1 MIRNKSKIS
10 ASLPDEVLSEY
21 YAIISDKL
29 LCRAPYTSLYFH
41 PDGEVGA
48 CCLNKNS
55 FFYGK
60 YPRNNIEEILNS
72 NRRKLHQGYVK
83 SNNLILGCN
92 VCQEN
97 LLAGNYSGVMS
108 LGYKN
113 QNLKNHITRIDFE
126 LSHQCNLNCIM
137 CERDKGNPVMVYNSN
152 FIEEIQPLLKNIEY
166 ANFIGG
172 EPFLINIYYDIW
184 NIINKINPKCMI
196 NVQTNGSI
204 LNERVINLLNNRNF
218 LITISLDSVNK
229 TSFEKIRRNGNFNT
243 VIKNFHIFNQ
253 NMNGKLKTMQVSV
266 CPLTVN
272 RYEITE
278 IIDFANTNYCN
289 VFFNYVDNPK
299 HLSLKYLSSEKLN
312 ETINNYKKY
321 IKDYKLV
328 TPHAKNNL
336 EAIKGLLEL
345 LEKWNKDTVKR
356 EHESIEIQRQEL
368 VSIFSKIR
376 EEQNKEIINELLSI
390 LPKNIKLS
398 KQKYKDVKSMNID
411 EKLNELK
418 KRNLKKKEI
427 LIIALSFFE
436 FYQFENDFY
445 E

>member
-1 MIRNKSKIS
+1 
-10 ASLPDEVLSEY
+10 
-21 YAIISDKL
+21 
-29 LCRAPYTSLYFH
+29 
-41 PDGEVGA
+41 
-48 CCLNKNS
+48 
-55 FFYGK
+55 
-60 YPRNNIEEILNS
+60 
-72 NRRKLHQGYVK
+72 
-83 SNNLILGCN
+83 
-92 VCQEN
+92 
-97 LLAGNYSGVMS
+97 
-108 LGYKN
+108 
-113 QNLKNHITRIDFE
+113 
-126 LSHQCNLNCIM
+126 
-137 CERDKGNPVMVYNSN
+137 
-152 FIEEIQPLLKNIEY
+152 
-166 ANFIGG
+166 
-172 EPFLINIYYDIW
+172 
-184 NIINKINPKCMI
+184 MI